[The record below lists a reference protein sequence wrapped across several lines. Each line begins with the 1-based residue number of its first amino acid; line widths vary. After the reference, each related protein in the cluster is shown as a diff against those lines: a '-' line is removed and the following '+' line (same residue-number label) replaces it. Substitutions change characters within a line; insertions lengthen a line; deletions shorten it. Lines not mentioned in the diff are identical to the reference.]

1 MVFLASSKNDN
12 PCYMLPEQKIVNSL
26 QDAYDAATEI
36 SSDIVIKNMSGIWEH
51 GSTNDQLIIRI

>member
-1 MVFLASSKNDN
+1 
-12 PCYMLPEQKIVNSL
+12 MLPEQKIVNSL